1 MLGRNFHAPHL
12 FNHQMKTIAKLS
24 IIVLA
29 VATLLVGC
37 ATSPRSTTAY
47 EYRVIQGVTD
57 APEFQEKLDKAGSE
71 GFIIVSST
79 LIPKEVNVR
88 QQALVILKR
97 VKR

>member
-1 MLGRNFHAPHL
+1 
-12 FNHQMKTIAKLS
+12 MKTIAKLS
-24 IIVLA
+24 IVVVA